1 MKNLSL
7 ITLSVGSMLFFSC
20 QQTPKNNTAA
30 ETKDSLSST
39 TEQKKTERT
48 DTVPATAPTTVKA
61 YNENTVKLV
70 KDKLVTIFKDDLS
83 KNLIPE
89 PSRKFILFEYDLNE
103 DGKTEIFVGLTG
115 PYFCGSGGCTFLLLN
130 HEGEKVTQFTV
141 TDYPVIIA
149 KTKTKGWKDLILSS
163 AGKNH
168 LMKFNGTG
176 YPSNPSVQPIFE
188 GTPGNDLPKFP
199 NTVNADFP
207 WVNF

>member
-7 ITLSVGSMLFFSC
+7 ITLSVGGMLFFSC

-30 ETKDSLSST
+30 GAKDSLSST
-39 TEQKKTERT
+39 TEQKKTEMT
-48 DTVPATAPTTVKA
+48 DAVPATAPTATT

-70 KDKLVTIFKDDLS
+70 KHKLAMIFRDDLS

-130 HEGEKVTQFTV
+130 HEGQKVTGFTV

-149 KTKTKGWKDLILSS
+149 KTKTKGWKDLILST

-168 LMKFNGTG
+168 LMKFNGSG
-176 YPSNPSVQPIFE
+176 YPSNPSVQPVFE
-188 GTPGNDLPKFP
+188 GNPDQDLPRFP